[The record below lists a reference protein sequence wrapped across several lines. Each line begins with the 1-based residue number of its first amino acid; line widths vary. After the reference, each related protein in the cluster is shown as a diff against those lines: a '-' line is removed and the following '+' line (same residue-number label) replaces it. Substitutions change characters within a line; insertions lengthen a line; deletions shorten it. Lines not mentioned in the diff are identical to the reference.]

1 MTWQIT
7 ILTDCFYSY
16 MSQNVF
22 NLVPRAIFPP
32 FSYSEKIRWR
42 RGWNILSSANFYCK
56 TGLLLKHRKRVIWKS
71 VFVWQ
76 NDTNIFYL
84 PPKVWSTLHHG
95 SVWPVHKKKL
105 LNAFMYFFW
114 HFFVFHHEI
123 YFYHFHFFRASI
135 KFPQTWIGGFQLSME
150 LCAL

>member
-32 FSYSEKIRWR
+32 FSYSEKMRWR

-84 PPKVWSTLHHG
+84 LPKVWSTLHHG
-95 SVWPVHKKKL
+95 SVWPVHKKKCYLML
-105 LNAFMYFFW
+105 LCTFFGIFL
-114 HFFVFHHEI
+114 FFIMKFI
-123 YFYHFHFFRASI
+123 FIIFRASI